1 MNHFVF
7 RSDNEMQILKRNNPE
22 DMLISTSEYWK
33 FADDGVIGTVWGKLF
48 NRSIIVDKHLQFDE
62 TMPVGEDKLFVL
74 RYIQA
79 MDSHEMIVVSNDA
92 LYYNRSDSVGS
103 LTKRYIPNFVEISMA
118 INREFRKMAA
128 GIGGNSLEAQKRI
141 EKDTTQ
147 LIDYALANATKDS
160 APKGIKRMLE
170 IKRIIEVSGYKKTI
184 CDPVLFETSRA
195 FRKILASENIILIC
209 LYLRLAKIKNNITRK
224 D

>member
-1 MNHFVF
+1 
-7 RSDNEMQILKRNNPE
+7 
-22 DMLISTSEYWK
+22 
-33 FADDGVIGTVWGKLF
+33 
-48 NRSIIVDKHLQFDE
+48 
-62 TMPVGEDKLFVL
+62 
-74 RYIQA
+74 
-79 MDSHEMIVVSNDA
+79 
-92 LYYNRSDSVGS
+92 
-103 LTKRYIPNFVEISMA
+103 MA